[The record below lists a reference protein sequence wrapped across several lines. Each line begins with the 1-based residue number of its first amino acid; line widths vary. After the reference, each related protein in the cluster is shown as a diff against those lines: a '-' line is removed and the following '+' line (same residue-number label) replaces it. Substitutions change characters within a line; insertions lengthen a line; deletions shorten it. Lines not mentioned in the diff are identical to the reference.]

1 MPFHR
6 YSVHLATSPQVPGNW
21 LAATSHSWEHF
32 GAAVAVVLILLG
44 MRRVRD
50 GMDGITTVWC
60 PPRSVGN
67 EPSPFPSAAD
77 WLGTDNSASQP
88 FGASKKFQGM
98 DKMCHN
104 RPRMQDHPTNTTHQS
119 GVSGD
124 RTKSGWGGG
133 VTPRE
138 FQMETWKRDEGWEG
152 REFQPWLS
160 IQRKK
165 KVEWDLNPVFWY
177 GLRSL

>member
-1 MPFHR
+1 MVSYPEKKKIEKNKKREKKKKMPFHR

-124 RTKSGWGGG
+124 RTKSG
-133 VTPRE
+133 
-138 FQMETWKRDEGWEG
+138 
-152 REFQPWLS
+152 
-160 IQRKK
+160 
-165 KVEWDLNPVFWY
+165 
-177 GLRSL
+177 